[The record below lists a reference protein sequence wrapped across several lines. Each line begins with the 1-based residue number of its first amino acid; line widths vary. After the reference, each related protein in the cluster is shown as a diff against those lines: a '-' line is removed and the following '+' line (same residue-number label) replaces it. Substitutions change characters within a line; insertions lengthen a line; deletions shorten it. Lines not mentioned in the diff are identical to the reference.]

1 MSRVWIISTPWR
13 PSRHVLT
20 FPNGFVNYCSYRSPY
35 GEFVHIGVG
44 LYCCSFIRTWQF
56 SRPRGVKRTTC
67 GSRFFC
73 VFTAIDWQRL
83 EADMNMLLNT
93 YIKRG
98 CYSPPHIGLTSIVFS
113 KAKYIDTLV
122 FFGYAQ
128 QEGHEGFGSSC
139 HLRRGKC
146 FCNSVTT
153 RLMKCYNLYTF
164 SIFENNKIDIWN
176 N

>member
-1 MSRVWIISTPWR
+1 M
-13 PSRHVLT
+13 LT

-122 FFGYAQ
+122 SFGYAQ
-128 QEGHEGFGSSC
+128 QEGHEGFGSLC

-146 FCNSVTT
+146 IRNSVTT

-164 SIFENNKIDIWN
+164 SIFENNRIDI
-176 N
+176 